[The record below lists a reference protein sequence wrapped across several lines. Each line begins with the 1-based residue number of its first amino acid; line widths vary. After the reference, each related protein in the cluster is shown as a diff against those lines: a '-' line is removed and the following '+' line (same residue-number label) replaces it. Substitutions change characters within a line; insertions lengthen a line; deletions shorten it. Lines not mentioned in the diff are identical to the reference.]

1 MFVLLMAGGQG
12 TRLWPVSRKSK
23 PKQLLRLIEDKTLLE
38 ATYHRL
44 LKGFSPNEIFIATT
58 ADYERHIKK
67 QLVEVPKKNFSIE
80 PELKDRGPALGLA
93 ALLMHA
99 KNRQSIFVT
108 SWSDHYIKNQNA
120 YFFTL
125 GLAEKLVNKH
135 PDAFVT
141 VGVKPT
147 HPHTGLGYIKLGKKL
162 GHKSYQVSSFKEK
175 PDLKTAQ
182 KFFISGKYL
191 WNTGYFVCR
200 TERLLELYSQHLPE
214 VYGLLMKIKPYI
226 GTQKQ
231 QWAIN
236 KFYPHMPKVDIE
248 KGLIEKLS
256 DVATVEAE
264 FDWADIG
271 SWQIIKDVLSEKK
284 DNLIKGLALHHKA
297 EGSLIYN
304 FEKKLV
310 AVTGLKDIIVVN
322 TKDALLIAPK
332 NQSEAVK
339 ELIEK
344 IKADPNLKKYL

>member
-1 MFVLLMAGGQG
+1 MFALLMAGGQG

-23 PKQLLRLIEDKTLLE
+23 PKQLLKLIEDKTLLE

-44 LKGFSPNEIFIATT
+44 LNGFSPQEIFIATT
-58 ADYERHIKK
+58 SDYKKHIRK
-67 QLVEVPKKNFSIE
+67 QLPEIPKDNYSIE

-99 KNRQSIFVT
+99 KDRQSIFVT

-120 YFFTL
+120 YFKTL
-125 GLAEKLVNKH
+125 KTAEQVVNKH
-135 PDAFVT
+135 PGSFVT

-162 GHKSYQVSSFKEK
+162 GPKAYRVSSFKEK
-175 PDLKTAQ
+175 PDLKTAERFLKSKQ
-182 KFFISGKYL
+182 YL
-191 WNTGYFVCR
+191 WNTGYFICR
-200 TERLLELYSQHLPE
+200 TERLLELYAQHLPE
-214 VYGLLMKIKPYI
+214 IYSLLMKIKPYI
-226 GTQKQ
+226 GSIKQ

-236 KFYPHMPKVDIE
+236 TFYPRMPKVDIE

-256 DVATVEAE
+256 DVAAVEAV

-344 IKADPNLKKYL
+344 IKADPDLKKYL